1 MESKSFY
8 YVQKIRL
15 KYEYEISIILNQIF
29 QRLSSVF
36 LYTLPLKASIPF
48 GYYLFYKYSFLKILL
63 LLTFP
68 IAIIEKSLPFGSFLL
83 FIILFAGL
91 VRNPNVP
98 YFVRYN
104 ACQALLIDI
113 ALIIISYLLR
123 IFPIVEL
130 GSIIFV
136 FTLCIFI
143 YSISQCIYG
152 VEPEIPLISKSV
164 RMQI

>member
-1 MESKSFY
+1 M
-8 YVQKIRL
+8 
-15 KYEYEISIILNQIF
+15 NQIL

-63 LLTFP
+63 FLTFP

-91 VRNPNVP
+91 VRNPKVP

-113 ALIIISYLLR
+113 ALIIISYFLR
-123 IFPIVEL
+123 IFPMVEL
-130 GSIIFV
+130 GLIIFI
-136 FTLCIFI
+136 FTICIFT
-143 YSISQCIYG
+143 YSIFQCMYG

>member
-1 MESKSFY
+1 M
-8 YVQKIRL
+8 
-15 KYEYEISIILNQIF
+15 
-29 QRLSSVF
+29 
-36 LYTLPLKASIPF
+36 
-48 GYYLFYKYSFLKILL
+48 
-63 LLTFP
+63 
-68 IAIIEKSLPFGSFLL
+68 IEKSLPFGSFLL

-91 VRNPNVP
+91 VRNPKVP

-113 ALIIISYLLR
+113 ALIIISYFLR

-130 GSIIFV
+130 GSIIFI
-136 FTLCIFI
+136 FTICIFT
-143 YSISQCIYG
+143 YSIFQCIYG

>member
-1 MESKSFY
+1 
-8 YVQKIRL
+8 
-15 KYEYEISIILNQIF
+15 LNQIF

-63 LLTFP
+63 FLTFP
-68 IAIIEKSLPFGSFLL
+68 IAIIEKSFPFGSFLL

-91 VRNPNVP
+91 VRNPKVP

-130 GSIIFV
+130 GSIIFI

>member
-1 MESKSFY
+1 MN
-8 YVQKIRL
+8 L
-15 KYEYEISIILNQIF
+15 IF

-36 LYTLPLKASIPF
+36 LYTLPLKSSIPF
-48 GYYLFYKYSFLKILL
+48 GIYLFYKYSFLKVLL
-63 LLTFP
+63 FITLP
-68 IAIIEKSLPFGSFLL
+68 IKIIEKSLPFGSFLL
-83 FIILFAGL
+83 FIILFVGL
-91 VRNPNVP
+91 ARNPKVP

-123 IFPIVEL
+123 ILPIFEL

-136 FTLCIFI
+136 FMLCIFI
-143 YSISQCIYG
+143 YSIFQCIYG

>member
-1 MESKSFY
+1 M
-8 YVQKIRL
+8 
-15 KYEYEISIILNQIF
+15 NQIF

-36 LYTLPLKASIPF
+36 LYTLPVKAALPF

-63 LLTFP
+63 FLTFP
-68 IAIIEKSLPFGSFLL
+68 IAIIEKSLPLGSFLL

-113 ALIIISYLLR
+113 ALIIISYLFK

-130 GSIIFV
+130 GSIIFI

-143 YSISQCIYG
+143 YSISQCIFG

>member
-1 MESKSFY
+1 M
-8 YVQKIRL
+8 
-15 KYEYEISIILNQIF
+15 NQIF

-91 VRNPNVP
+91 ARNPNVP

-113 ALIIISYLLR
+113 ALIIISYFLR

-130 GSIIFV
+130 SSLIFIL
-136 FTLCIFI
+136 TLCIFI
-143 YSISQCIYG
+143 YSISQCIFG
-152 VEPEIPLISKSV
+152 LEPKIPFISKSV
-164 RMQI
+164 KMQI

>member
-1 MESKSFY
+1 M
-8 YVQKIRL
+8 
-15 KYEYEISIILNQIF
+15 NQIF
-29 QRLSSVF
+29 QRISSVF

-63 LLTFP
+63 FLTFP
-68 IAIIEKSLPFGSFLL
+68 IAIIEKSLPFGGFLL

-130 GSIIFV
+130 GSIIFI

-143 YSISQCIYG
+143 YSISPCIYG

>member
-1 MESKSFY
+1 M
-8 YVQKIRL
+8 
-15 KYEYEISIILNQIF
+15 NQIF

-48 GYYLFYKYSFLKILL
+48 GNYLFYKYSFLNVLKIII
-63 LLTFP
+63 FP
-68 IAIIEKSLPFGSFLL
+68 VAIIEESLPLGGLL
-83 FIILFAGL
+83 FFLILFAGL

-98 YFVRYN
+98 YFIRYN
-104 ACQALLIDI
+104 ACQALLLDI
-113 ALIIISYLLR
+113 SLIIISYLLG
-123 IFPIVEL
+123 ILSISSL
-130 GSIIFV
+130 GSIISALGSIFFI

-152 VEPEIPLISKSV
+152 VEPEIPFISKSV

>member
-1 MESKSFY
+1 M
-8 YVQKIRL
+8 
-15 KYEYEISIILNQIF
+15 
-29 QRLSSVF
+29 
-36 LYTLPLKASIPF
+36 YTLPLKASIPF
-48 GYYLFYKYSFLKILL
+48 GYYLFSKYSYLNVLKFII
-63 LLTFP
+63 FP
-68 IAIIEKSLPFGSFLL
+68 VAIIEESLPFGGLL
-83 FIILFAGL
+83 FFLILFAGL
-91 VRNPNVP
+91 VRNPNIP

-123 IFPIVEL
+123 ILSISSLGSIISVL
-130 GSIIFV
+130 GSIIFI

>member
-1 MESKSFY
+1 M
-8 YVQKIRL
+8 
-15 KYEYEISIILNQIF
+15 NQLL

-48 GYYLFYKYSFLKILL
+48 GYYLFYKFSFLKILL

-91 VRNPNVP
+91 VRNPKVP

-113 ALIIISYLLR
+113 ALIIISYLMR
-123 IFPIVEL
+123 IFPVVEL
-130 GSIIFV
+130 GSIIFI
-136 FTLCIFI
+136 FTLSIFI
-143 YSISQCIYG
+143 YSISQCIFG

>member
-1 MESKSFY
+1 M
-8 YVQKIRL
+8 
-15 KYEYEISIILNQIF
+15 NQLL

-48 GYYLFYKYSFLKILL
+48 GYYLFYKYSFLKVLL
-63 LLTFP
+63 FITFP
-68 IAIIEKSLPFGSFLL
+68 IAIIEKAIPFGNFLL
-83 FIILFAGL
+83 FIILFVGL
-91 VRNPNVP
+91 ARNPKVP

-123 IFPIVEL
+123 IFPVVQL
-130 GSIIFV
+130 GSIIFI
-136 FTLCIFI
+136 FILCIFI
-143 YSISQCIYG
+143 YSGSKCIYG

>member
-1 MESKSFY
+1 
-8 YVQKIRL
+8 
-15 KYEYEISIILNQIF
+15 
-29 QRLSSVF
+29 

-48 GYYLFYKYSFLKILL
+48 GYFLFYKYSFLKVLL
-63 LLTFP
+63 FLTFP
-68 IAIIEKSLPFGSFLL
+68 IAIIEKSLPFGGFLL

-91 VRNPNVP
+91 VRNPKVP

-104 ACQALLIDI
+104 AFLALLIDI
-113 ALIIISYLLR
+113 ALIIISYFLI
-123 IFPIVEL
+123 IFHIVEL
-130 GSIIFV
+130 GDIIFI
-136 FTLCIFI
+136 LSICIFI

>member
-1 MESKSFY
+1 M
-8 YVQKIRL
+8 
-15 KYEYEISIILNQIF
+15 NQIY
-29 QRLSSVF
+29 QRLSSIF

-48 GYYLFYKYSFLKILL
+48 GYYLFSKYSYLNLLKFII
-63 LLTFP
+63 FP
-68 IAIIEKSLPFGSFLL
+68 VAIIEKSLPLGGLL
-83 FIILFAGL
+83 FFLILFAGL
-91 VRNPNVP
+91 VKNPNVP

-123 IFPIVEL
+123 ILSISSLGPIISLL
-130 GSIIFV
+130 GSIIFI

-143 YSISQCIYG
+143 YSISQCICG

>member
-1 MESKSFY
+1 MSTKFNN
-8 YVQKIRL
+8 
-15 KYEYEISIILNQIF
+15 ILNQIL

-68 IAIIEKSLPFGSFLL
+68 IAILEKSLPFGGFLL

-91 VRNPNVP
+91 ARNPKVP

-113 ALIIISYLLR
+113 SLIIISYLLR

-130 GSIIFV
+130 GSIIFI

>member
-1 MESKSFY
+1 
-8 YVQKIRL
+8 
-15 KYEYEISIILNQIF
+15 
-29 QRLSSVF
+29 
-36 LYTLPLKASIPF
+36 LYTFPLKASIPF

-68 IAIIEKSLPFGSFLL
+68 VAIIEKSLPFGGFLL

-91 VRNPNVP
+91 VRNPKVP

-113 ALIIISYLLR
+113 ALIIISYILR

-130 GSIIFV
+130 GSVIFI

-143 YSISQCIYG
+143 YSVSQCIYG